1 MSRESIKPF
10 SSIDLSILDND
21 AEVKNPTTT
30 PCVLYNGKIAP
41 LTNFAVRGF
50 LWYQGESNRDNA
62 DLYQSLMP
70 AFVADLRAKWG
81 RGELPFYF
89 VQIAPFN
96 YEGADGTS
104 AARLREVQLQNMKD
118 ISNSGMVTTMDV
130 GHPVFIHP
138 VDKETV
144 GNRLAYWALAQTYGM
159 KGFGYAP
166 PVYKSMEIQE
176 NKIYIN
182 FDNAQR
188 GLSPMW
194 TSLKGFEIAGE
205 DKVFYPAFAEI
216 ETTTARLAV
225 SSDKV
230 PRPVAVRYAYK
241 TYVEASIFSIHG
253 IPAAPFRTD
262 NW

>member
-1 MSRESIKPF
+1 M
-10 SSIDLSILDND
+10 
-21 AEVKNPTTT
+21 
-30 PCVLYNGKIAP
+30 
-41 LTNFAVRGF
+41 
-50 LWYQGESNRDNA
+50 
-62 DLYQSLMP
+62 
-70 AFVADLRAKWG
+70 
-81 RGELPFYF
+81 
-89 VQIAPFN
+89 QIAPFN

-118 ISNSGMVTTMDV
+118 IPNSGMVTTMDV
-130 GHPVFIHP
+130 GHPGFIHP
-138 VDKETV
+138 VDKTV

-182 FDNAQR
+182 FDHAQR

-205 DKVFYPAFAEI
+205 DKVFHPAFAEI
-216 ETTTARLAV
+216 ETKTARLAV

-230 PRPVAVRYAYK
+230 PHPVAVRYAYK
-241 TYVEASIFSIHG
+241 NYVEASIFSIHG

>member
-1 MSRESIKPF
+1 
-10 SSIDLSILDND
+10 
-21 AEVKNPTTT
+21 
-30 PCVLYNGKIAP
+30 
-41 LTNFAVRGF
+41 
-50 LWYQGESNRDNA
+50 
-62 DLYQSLMP
+62 
-70 AFVADLRAKWG
+70 
-81 RGELPFYF
+81 
-89 VQIAPFN
+89 
-96 YEGADGTS
+96 
-104 AARLREVQLQNMKD
+104 MKD

-241 TYVEASIFSIHG
+241 NYVEASIFSIHG

>member
-1 MSRESIKPF
+1 M
-10 SSIDLSILDND
+10 
-21 AEVKNPTTT
+21 
-30 PCVLYNGKIAP
+30 
-41 LTNFAVRGF
+41 
-50 LWYQGESNRDNA
+50 WYQGESNRDNA

-205 DKVFYPAFAEI
+205 DKVFYPAKATLQQNGKSVVLESPQVEI
-216 ETTTARLAV
+216 PIAARYNWADCPNGNLY
-225 SSDKV
+225 SPSGV
-230 PRPVAVRYAYK
+230 PV
-241 TYVEASIFSIHG
+241 G
-253 IPAAPFRTD
+253 PFRTD
-262 NW
+262 K